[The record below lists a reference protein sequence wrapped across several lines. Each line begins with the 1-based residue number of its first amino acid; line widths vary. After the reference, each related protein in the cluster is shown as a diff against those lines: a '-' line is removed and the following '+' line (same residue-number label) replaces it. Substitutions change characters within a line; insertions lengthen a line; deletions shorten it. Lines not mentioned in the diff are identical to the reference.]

1 MIDQEFQEQI
11 LLVDD
16 NPANLDLLSQVL
28 MVASYRIRTALSG
41 RQALESARLAPPDLI
56 LLDISMPEMD
66 GFEVCRMLKQE
77 ERLRDIPVVFISA
90 LDDVL
95 DKVKAFQA
103 GGADYVTKPF
113 QAEEVLA
120 RVEYQVQL
128 RRLRQ
133 QLEERNR
140 VLAEAY
146 AGLQELDQLKASFTS
161 MLVHDLRSPL
171 SGIQMVLDLVEEDGT
186 IKPSHLAQCRQSI
199 QGTICILNDLL
210 ELYRCEGSEIHLELA
225 ATAPWSLLE
234 GAKGSFTLQAARQK
248 ISLECVCHENLPS
261 IQVEAHKVERI
272 LANLIGNALKF
283 TPAGGKIRLEA
294 SVVEGGG
301 VDLGLRWVLITVTDT
316 GRGIPPEKL
325 PYIFDPYRQVS
336 SGDAKRGFGL
346 GLAIVQRLMT
356 AHLGRVMVCSQVGV
370 GTTFSLYF
378 PLDGTQAPAQP
389 DR

>member
-28 MVASYRIRTALSG
+28 MVASYRIRSALSG

-56 LLDISMPEMD
+56 LLDISMPEMN
-66 GFEVCRMLKQE
+66 GFEVCRILKQE

-95 DKVKAFQA
+95 DKVKAFQV

-128 RRLRQ
+128 RRLRH

-146 AGLQELDQLKASFTS
+146 AGLQELDQLKASFTG

-171 SGIQMVLDLVEEDGT
+171 SGIQMVLDLFEEEGT
-186 IKPSHLAQCRQSI
+186 IKPSYLAQCKQSI
-199 QGTICILNDLL
+199 QSTMGILNDLL
-210 ELYRCEGSEIHLELA
+210 ELYRSEGSEMALELSP
-225 ATAPWSLLE
+225 TNPQSLLE
-234 GAKGSFTLQAARQK
+234 NAKGVFALQALRQE
-248 ISLECVCHENLPS
+248 ISLECVCPESLPT
-261 IQVEAHKVERI
+261 IQVEAHKVDRI
-272 LANLIGNALKF
+272 LANLISNALKF
-283 TPAGGKIRLEA
+283 TPSGGRIRLEA

-301 VDLGLRWVLITVTDT
+301 VDLGLRWVLVNITDT

-378 PLDGTQAPAQP
+378 PLL
-389 DR
+389 